1 MFVKAKWI
9 HTLFH
14 LHAKISSFWGGE
26 LFLLRLRPT
35 LQCQLHCPFCYTRNE
50 SLEGPLL
57 SHSEWGELIS
67 KLPKKTVIDITGG
80 EPLVAP
86 EIRKLILTLATN
98 KKKIS
103 LMTNGLNLDDDLI
116 KLLVTQ
122 RLYSLLVSLDGPSHV
137 HNSIRGD
144 KTFEKVIERLD
155 RLEETKRISKSSW
168 PKLTL
173 KINLLS
179 NNLSSLEGFIS
190 ELEKRYPKVQINL
203 NLLFDNEARGGRRLA
218 SSWTDAR
225 FTSGNTQHFGFSSQE
240 LESVLKLDF
249 YLKGKGKSHFWRPY
263 FEGTKE
269 SLYVKKY
276 LEHPGSFTPL
286 SCSLPYNSLTL
297 YGNGDISPCDL
308 SLKIGNV
315 REYNYD
321 LKKVFKDDHYQN
333 LLKDFYQKN
342 LQETA
347 CQGCCLAPH
356 RLKARS

>member
-50 SLEGPLL
+50 KLEGPLL
-57 SHSEWGELIS
+57 SDREWEELIS
-67 KLPKKTVIDITGG
+67 KLPRKTVVDITGG

-86 EIRKLILTLATN
+86 QINSLILSLLKRE
-98 KKKIS
+98 KKVS
-103 LMTNGLNLDDDLI
+103 LMTNGLNLDNELI
-116 KLLVTQ
+116 KILVTQ
-122 RLYSLLVSLDGPSHV
+122 RLYSLLVSLDGPSHI
-137 HNSIRGD
+137 HNAIRGD

-155 RLEETKRISKSSW
+155 RLEEMKRISKSSW

-173 KINLLS
+173 KINLLPD
-179 NNLSSLEGFIS
+179 NLSSLENFIL
-190 ELEKRYPKVQINL
+190 ELEKRYPEAQINL
-203 NLLFDNEARGGRRLA
+203 NLLFDNEARGGRKLA
-218 SSWTDAR
+218 SSWADER
-225 FTSGNTQHFGFSSQE
+225 FESGNTQSFAFLPQE
-240 LESVLKLDF
+240 LESVLKLDSH
-249 YLKGKGKSHFWRPY
+249 LKKKGKSHFWRPY
-263 FEGTKE
+263 FKGTKE
-269 SLYVKKY
+269 NLQIKKY
-276 LEHPGSFTPL
+276 LEHPAFFTPL
-286 SCSLPYNSLTL
+286 SCFLPYNSLTL

-321 LKKVFKDDHYQN
+321 LKRVFKDDHYQS
-333 LLKDFYQKN
+333 LLKDFYKTGI
-342 LQETA
+342 QEKA

-356 RLKARS
+356 HLKVRS